1 MARLVAVT
9 SGAGGEG
16 LWGGL
21 GDDADASDS
30 CEVDG
35 YGLPTVAQSD
45 EASCFC
51 EPMVYMHAWLCVV
64 CRVLACAWCAWDF
77 LMKFAESTEYRFG
90 VF

>member
-1 MARLVAVT
+1 MYNVTYLAIVLCEAAVAVT

-35 YGLPTVAQSD
+35 YGLPTVAHR
-45 EASCFC
+45 ATKLPAFANLWFTCTHGC
-51 EPMVYMHAWLCVV
+51 VLCVGSL
-64 CRVLACAWCAWDF
+64 RV
-77 LMKFAESTEYRFG
+77 RG
-90 VF
+90 VRGIS